1 MTAISLSLELQSGK
15 DYQSYGASRA
25 LGVGIGSD
33 LRGIGLRCHIRDVRS
48 LLAGNSLERE
58 KDSLVLVCCALDGET
73 AALGVVRPGKANEAL
88 LLLAESDERA
98 ESAGHLLPECYLR
111 DRIRGNRNN
120 IEVID
125 DDSYHCGIDVE
136 RCVCTRSD

>member
-73 AALGVVRPGKANEAL
+73 PALGVVRPGKTDEVL

-98 ESAGHLLPECYLR
+98 EGVWDLISESNLCDGV
-111 DRIRGNRNN
+111 RGNRDD

-125 DDSYHCGIDVE
+125 DDSYHCGVDVE